1 MEEKDLPEND
11 NTDVTD
17 TDSVPE
23 SGVDVLNMSD
33 EEFTEADNK
42 GELDFSNKEEET
54 TDTNST
60 ESSLVTSTPR
70 LVELSVRFSIEA
82 LIVLT
87 PLSYKYNKLITLLVE
102 SCVNCLLYEASSIL
116 SIVIDTFS
124 SETNNSFLIIVFH
137 L

>member
-11 NTDVTD
+11 NTDVTN

-60 ESSLVTSTPR
+60 ESSFIIVKTLPY
-70 LVELSVRFSIEA
+70 
-82 LIVLT
+82 LISFNT
-87 PLSYKYNKLITLLVE
+87 
-102 SCVNCLLYEASSIL
+102 SSIL
-116 SIVIDTFS
+116 LILLLLDFILFVSFYDFS
-124 SETNNSFLIIVFH
+124 LIS
-137 L
+137 